1 MSYNFVYLVSPD
13 MPVGAGR
20 AHVAVGPDVELA
32 DGRAGLVHSGKGKGH
47 HTDLEIKRKGYYR
60 LGDNIVSTSLRKPN
74 LT

>member
-1 MSYNFVYLVSPD
+1 
-13 MPVGAGR
+13 MPEGTCR

-60 LGDNIVSTSLRKPN
+60 LGNNIQRKPLN
-74 LT
+74 VITDNVIIWLMLSE